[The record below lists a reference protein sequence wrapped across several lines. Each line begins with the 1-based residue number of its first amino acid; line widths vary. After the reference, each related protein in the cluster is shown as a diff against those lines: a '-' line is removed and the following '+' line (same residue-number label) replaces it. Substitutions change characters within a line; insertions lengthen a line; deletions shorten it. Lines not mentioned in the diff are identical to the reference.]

1 MQRCFHIQVRHKRCD
16 HVFSAHAEMF
26 PALRHPS
33 SSLQCFLCT
42 CRDVS
47 ERAFQGR
54 RVVLFSLHMQRCFSF
69 EKIVVCSRAV
79 FSAHAE
85 MFPPLRIS
93 WVRPRRF
100 LCTCRDVSIAEE
112 ETLRSRGFSLHMQRC
127 FYVECRAGGC
137 QRVFSA
143 HAEMFPEWTELRIW
157 SSSFLCV
164 CRDVSGAVTA
174 ISAKRLFS
182 LRMQRCF
189 RRVSVDGLTTSVFS
203 AHTGMFPGT
212 AESAPGP
219 VCFICISRDVSAL
232 SQPMRSVMGF
242 SLRLQRCCLRTVN
255 LYISVRA
262 LSMHA

>member
-1 MQRCFHIQVRHKRCD
+1 MQRCFSDSFQGFKGPP
-16 HVFSAHAEMF
+16 VFSAHAEMF
-26 PALRHPS
+26 LKKRRVDGTVKEFSLHMQRCFLAVCAIGSALG
-33 SSLQCFLCT
+33 CFLCT

-47 ERAFQGR
+47 NT
-54 RVVLFSLHMQRCFSF
+54 VISF
-69 EKIVVCSRAV
+69 KQ
-79 FSAHAE
+79 
-85 MFPPLRIS
+85 
-93 WVRPRRF
+93 
-100 LCTCRDVSIAEE
+100 
-112 ETLRSRGFSLHMQRC
+112 ETEFSLHMQRC
-127 FYVECRAGGC
+127 FYVEGRAGGC

>member
-1 MQRCFHIQVRHKRCD
+1 MQRCFHD
-16 HVFSAHAEMF
+16 
-26 PALRHPS
+26 
-33 SSLQCFLCT
+33 
-42 CRDVS
+42 
-47 ERAFQGR
+47 ERLDRQD
-54 RVVLFSLHMQRCFSF
+54 
-69 EKIVVCSRAV
+69 E
-79 FSAHAE
+79 
-85 MFPPLRIS
+85 
-93 WVRPRRF
+93 
-100 LCTCRDVSIAEE
+100 
-112 ETLRSRGFSLHMQRC
+112 
-127 FYVECRAGGC
+127 
-137 QRVFSA
+137 RVFSA
-143 HAEMFPEWTELRIW
+143 HAEMFPERTSSRACISCFLCTCRDVSSHYQCAKAVEQFSLHMHRCFRVAETVLGASVVFSAHAEMFPKWTELRRW

-219 VCFICISRDVSAL
+219 VCFICISRDASAL

>member
-1 MQRCFHIQVRHKRCD
+1 
-16 HVFSAHAEMF
+16 MF
-26 PALRHPS
+26 LGNIELKKGRY
-33 SSLQCFLCT
+33 CFLCT

-47 ERAFQGR
+47 SLMEDIRYPPW
-54 RVVLFSLHMQRCFSF
+54 FSLHMQRCFWYLYSEEPRF
-69 EKIVVCSRAV
+69 GV

-85 MFPPLRIS
+85 MFLLSLQIDIES
-93 WVRPRRF
+93 LRF
-100 LCTCRDVSIAEE
+100 LCTCRDVSDYLYGFGLLGE
-112 ETLRSRGFSLHMQRC
+112 FSLH
-127 FYVECRAGGC
+127 
-137 QRVFSA
+137 
-143 HAEMFPEWTELRIW
+143 
-157 SSSFLCV
+157 
-164 CRDVSGAVTA
+164 
-174 ISAKRLFS
+174 
-182 LRMQRCF
+182 MQRCF
-189 RRVSVDGLTTSVFS
+189 RRVSVDCLTTSVFS